1 MRHLFLLALLSAGIR
16 PAAMYAQESG
26 GVSVFLVSYGALSIG
41 AIQSLLSTKRPR
53 ALLPGDQI
61 RVRLRGFPET
71 ISRLRVVALDGDSI
85 SVGADSIGW
94 RFARDDVE
102 SLELN
107 LEPHGRWAEGWG
119 IGLLVGGAVGAIWG
133 YSKWTDDPDDWFTH
147 NQSAVFGGV
156 IFGVLGST
164 AGAVFGLGAPGK
176 WVPAEGWARRVS
188 VTPVVGRRTGVAA
201 RFSF

>member
-1 MRHLFLLALLSAGIR
+1 MRHLLLLALLSAAIR
-16 PAAMYAQESG
+16 PPAMHAQGSG

-41 AIQSLLSTKRPR
+41 AIHSLLSNQRPR

-85 SVGADSIGW
+85 SVGTDSIGW
-94 RFARDDVE
+94 RFARADVE

-119 IGLLVGGAVGAIWG
+119 IGLLVGGAGGAILG
-133 YSKWTDDPDDWFTH
+133 YSSWDDGSDYWFTR
-147 NQSAVFGGV
+147 NGSAAVGGI

-164 AGAVFGLGAPGK
+164 AGAVVGLLVPGK
-176 WVPAEGWARRVS
+176 SVPAEGWTRRMS
-188 VTPVVGRRTGVAA
+188 MTPFVGRRTGVAA